1 MAAVSS
7 YNFVPWNGNANQK
20 NTGAGS
26 ENARNILGK
35 DDFLKLMITQLR
47 YQNPLE
53 PVNDKEFIAQMA
65 TFSELEQMK
74 NLNTSFEKIGSQ
86 MEEYFKWQK
95 MSSAIGRKVAY
106 QDDAKSQEVK
116 IGVID
121 SLFIKEG
128 KLYYHI
134 DGKLIEPDKVLEFGK
149 YEDETLPVLNAI
161 LEKLS
166 LLAGNS
172 LKEGEANGE

>member
-1 MAAVSS
+1 MASVSN
-7 YNFVPWNGNANQK
+7 YTFVPWSGKAQQTGKTEEAK
-20 NTGAGS
+20 NK
-26 ENARNILGK
+26 NILGK
-35 DDFLKLMITQLR
+35 DDFLKLMLTQLR

-86 MEEYFKWQK
+86 LESYYKWQQ

-106 QDDAKSQEVK
+106 KEDEKGQEVK

-121 SLFIKEG
+121 SLFIKDG
-128 KLYYHI
+128 KFYYHI
-134 DGKLIEPDKVLEFGK
+134 GGKLVEPEKILEFGK
-149 YEDETLPVLNAI
+149 YEDEAIPILNEI
-161 LEKLS
+161 LEKMSGFKGSS
-166 LLAGNS
+166 LE
-172 LKEGEANGE
+172 EGEANGE